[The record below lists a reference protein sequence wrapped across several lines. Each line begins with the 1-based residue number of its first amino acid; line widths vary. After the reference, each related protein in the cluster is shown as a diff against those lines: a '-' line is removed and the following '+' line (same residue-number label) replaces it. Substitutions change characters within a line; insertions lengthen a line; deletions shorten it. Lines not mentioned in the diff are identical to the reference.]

1 VVKTVATAPGA
12 RGLGLGG
19 HMLDLIRQRARALG
33 GRGVIHALMHVDNFS
48 MRMSARH
55 RTRVFRRYALYQ
67 WTP

>member
-1 VVKTVATAPGA
+1 
-12 RGLGLGG
+12 
-19 HMLDLIRQRARALG
+19 MLDLIRRRALASG
-33 GRGVIHALMHVDNFS
+33 CGSVIHALMHVKNLS